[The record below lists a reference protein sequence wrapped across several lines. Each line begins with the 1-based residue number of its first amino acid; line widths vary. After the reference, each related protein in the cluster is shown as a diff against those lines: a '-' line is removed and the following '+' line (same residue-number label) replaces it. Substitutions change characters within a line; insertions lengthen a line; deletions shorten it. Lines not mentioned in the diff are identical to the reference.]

1 MLRDRAVPRHHAAA
15 ICLVACMLGLSCA
28 SFGPRKLQSSHLNYN
43 IAVQK
48 AQMEEDLLNIVRLRY
63 GDMPVALSVSSISA
77 QTSFSVGTGG
87 EFGLVEGES
96 SAAIRPGIGYTD
108 QPTITFAPH
117 QGREY
122 LESLTEPVSLETLVH
137 LETSQ
142 VAIDTV
148 LRVGVANVNGIQN
161 RVDSASP
168 DFDRMAAGL
177 RALETESAVRTG
189 FLDHTVLL
197 SEPIPADSV
206 DADALLEA
214 ARDGYR
220 FEPDGNGGYR
230 LTAKEPAPFLWIDS
244 SGAATQELFDE
255 LRLTKNMTRFEMKM
269 VEQVKRPSEPTEFIS
284 VRTRSILEIANYLSH
299 GVDVPDAHDRAG
311 VARPTS
317 DSEPNLSGLFR
328 VRVSRTRPEEPGI
341 AVQYRDHWYF
351 IPDSDHPSKATFALL
366 QALLLSQTTEDPNER
381 APVLTLPLN

>member
-137 LETSQ
+137 LETS
-142 VAIDTV
+142 
-148 LRVGVANVNGIQN
+148 
-161 RVDSASP
+161 
-168 DFDRMAAGL
+168 
-177 RALETESAVRTG
+177 
-189 FLDHTVLL
+189 
-197 SEPIPADSV
+197 
-206 DADALLEA
+206 
-214 ARDGYR
+214 
-220 FEPDGNGGYR
+220 
-230 LTAKEPAPFLWIDS
+230 
-244 SGAATQELFDE
+244 
-255 LRLTKNMTRFEMKM
+255 
-269 VEQVKRPSEPTEFIS
+269 
-284 VRTRSILEIANYLSH
+284 
-299 GVDVPDAHDRAG
+299 
-311 VARPTS
+311 
-317 DSEPNLSGLFR
+317 
-328 VRVSRTRPEEPGI
+328 
-341 AVQYRDHWYF
+341 
-351 IPDSDHPSKATFALL
+351 
-366 QALLLSQTTEDPNER
+366 
-381 APVLTLPLN
+381 